1 MSYFHATIT
10 GVSKNGLKFYINREI
25 KSVDNVKEVTKTS
38 IMPNGRYIMPRNEE
52 LRKKDNDTAANAAMQ
67 SNKIYQLG
75 EGFSELQADNIK
87 EFELL
92 IQHLQKK
99 GVTVE
104 IYLHPWYPSV
114 YAYFQSNKNYAGIVR
129 TEIYLR
135 NFAQKHEIIVHGS
148 YNPQLTNSTLEDF
161 ADWFHLKPQKMLEAY
176 NVIL

>member
-1 MSYFHATIT
+1 
-10 GVSKNGLKFYINREI
+10 
-25 KSVDNVKEVTKTS
+25 
-38 IMPNGRYIMPRNEE
+38 MPNGRYIMPHNKE
-52 LRKKDNDTAANAAMQ
+52 LSKKDNDAAANAAMQ

-114 YAYFQSNKNYAGIVR
+114 YAYFQSNKNYAGILK
-129 TEIYLR
+129 TEIYPCIHLP
-135 NFAQKHEIIVHGS
+135 NFL
-148 YNPQLTNSTLEDF
+148 PQHLMQYSKCLIASTMPCHNKLH
-161 ADWFHLKPQKMLEAY
+161 A
-176 NVIL
+176 